1 MKILITGAD
10 GFIGKNF
17 KLRLSEQS
25 QHETRLF
32 SRNNSAKDLDALLD
46 EVDFVFHFA
55 GVNRPSNLNDF
66 VTDNTNITD
75 DLCRAIS
82 NLYDK
87 TGKIISLI
95 FTSSTQSSKNTP
107 YGESKLAS
115 ERIILSL
122 SASHKAKVH
131 ILRLPNIFGK
141 WSKPNYNSV
150 VATFC
155 HNIARNIPIQ
165 IDDPST
171 LITLVYIED
180 LIDSFVK
187 ITDGEIPK
195 EDIESSLISSLEYQ
209 IKVGELASLIQEF
222 KNSRE
227 SLVLEK
233 TGEGLEGALYSTYV
247 SFLPTKDFKYSIPS
261 YKDDR
266 GSFTEM
272 VKTKENGQFSFFT
285 AHPGVTRGCHY
296 HNSKTEKFLV
306 VKGRALFKFKNI
318 ATCETHEVETSDDAS
333 EIVESIPG
341 WAHSITNIGSEEMIV
356 ILWANEILDKNKPD
370 TYRYVI

>member
-17 KLRLSEQS
+17 KVRLSEQS

-32 SRNNSAKDLDALLD
+32 SRNNSVKDLDALLD
-46 EVDFVFHFA
+46 GVDFVFHFA

-66 VTDNTNITD
+66 VTDNINITD

-115 ERIILSL
+115 ERIVLSL
-122 SASHKAKVH
+122 SASHKAKVR

-187 ITDGEIPK
+187 TIDNEIPQ

-209 IKVGELASLIQEF
+209 IKVGELASLIQGF

-272 VKTKENGQFSFFT
+272 VKTQENGQFSFFT

-296 HNSKTEKFLV
+296 HNFKTEKFLV

-318 ATCETHEVETSDDAS
+318 ATFETHELETSDDTS

-356 ILWANEILDKNKPD
+356 ILWANEMLDKNKPD
-370 TYRYVI
+370 TYRYGI

>member
-32 SRNNSAKDLDALLD
+32 SRNNSVKDLDALLD
-46 EVDFVFHFA
+46 GVDFVFHFA

-66 VTDNTNITD
+66 VTDNINITD

-115 ERIILSL
+115 ERIVLSL
-122 SASHKAKVH
+122 SASHKAKVR

-187 ITDGEIPK
+187 TIDNEIPQ

-209 IKVGELASLIQEF
+209 IKVGELASLIQGF

-272 VKTKENGQFSFFT
+272 VKTQENGQFSFFT

-296 HNSKTEKFLV
+296 HNFKTEKFLV

-318 ATCETHEVETSDDAS
+318 ATFETHELETSDDTS

-356 ILWANEILDKNKPD
+356 ILWANEMLDKNKPD
-370 TYRYVI
+370 TYRYGI